1 MLLVLWIER
10 PLEFR
15 LRNLIATVVFYFYA
29 IPVGLGGG
37 REGGAAEN
45 SFNSVTKR
53 HFDCV
58 VGYGGKE

>member
-1 MLLVLWIER
+1 MLWIER

-15 LRNLIATVVFYFYA
+15 LGNLIATVVFNFDA
-29 IPVGLGGG
+29 ISIGFGGS

-45 SFNSVTKR
+45 SFNSVSKR